1 MNPEKLIL
9 PHSLSCVLELKV
21 EIPKL
26 ATTMSTTAA
35 LSRIAE
41 LKRAIQTERATN
53 ATLTSQLDS
62 LVHSETTLFQIRK
75 LETTLR
81 ELETTNQRLQTQI
94 LERIE
99 KDPRIVEMETRVSA
113 ARVRQSTL
121 LTSWDDAERAVLS
134 RLLALEKEQRT
145 LTLDNAA
152 LGAKLADFMSLTA
165 DTDC

>member
-1 MNPEKLIL
+1 MASVKK
-9 PHSLSCVLELKV
+9 C
-21 EIPKL
+21 
-26 ATTMSTTAA
+26 ATMSTTTA

-41 LKRAIQTERATN
+41 LKRAVEAERATN

-81 ELETTNQRLQTQI
+81 ELETANQRLQAQV

-99 KDPRIVEMETRVSA
+99 KDPRIVDLETRVSA

-145 LTLDNAA
+145 LVTDNAA

-165 DTDC
+165 DTD